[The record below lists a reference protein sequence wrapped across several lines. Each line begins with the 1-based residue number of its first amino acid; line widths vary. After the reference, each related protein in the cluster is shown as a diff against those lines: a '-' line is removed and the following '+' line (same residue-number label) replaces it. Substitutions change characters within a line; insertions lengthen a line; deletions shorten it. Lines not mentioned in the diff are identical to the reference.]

1 MPVDPEERAALFVE
15 YRDTQDRR
23 LRDRLIEMNIG
34 LAEAVARRF
43 GGRGERHDDLLQV
56 ALVGLLKSVERFD
69 PDRGLAFSSFAT
81 PTIEG
86 ELKRHFRD
94 KRWAVRVP
102 RRLQELMLEVNQTVA
117 TLTQR
122 NGRSPTI
129 DEIAAE
135 TSLTSEDVLEAL
147 EAGRAIVASPIES
160 EDRETGIG
168 GGIGGVIDR
177 HGTIDRGMEAVEQR
191 MIVSQLL
198 DSLPARERDIVVL
211 RFYDGLTQ
219 SEIANRFG
227 VSQMQVSRILARTLD
242 RLRAGVGDV
251 LT

>member
-1 MPVDPEERAALFVE
+1 MTNAAVERAKLFAAYHSTGE
-15 YRDTQDRR
+15 RR
-23 LRDRLIEMNIG
+23 LRDELIEMNIG

-43 GGRGERHDDLLQV
+43 AGRGERHDDLLQV

-102 RRLQELMLEVNQTVA
+102 RRLQEQMLEVNQSVA
-117 TLTQR
+117 TLSQR
-122 NGRSPTI
+122 AGRSPTI
-129 DEIAAE
+129 DEIAAD
-135 TSLTSEDVLEAL
+135 THLTTEEVLEAL
-147 EAGRAIVASPIES
+147 EAGRAIVAASIDNDERDS
-160 EDRETGIG
+160 GRGT
-168 GGIGGVIDR
+168 VIDVQ
-177 HGTIDRGMEAVEQR
+177 GEADSGMEQVEQR
-191 MIVSQLL
+191 MMVAKLL
-198 DSLPARERDIVVL
+198 DSLPDRERTIVAL

-219 SEIANRFG
+219 SEIADRFG
-227 VSQMQVSRILARTLD
+227 VSQMQISRILARTLD
-242 RLRAGVGDV
+242 RLRAGAGD

>member
-1 MPVDPEERAALFVE
+1 MAANPEERAALFVE
-15 YRDTQDRR
+15 YRSTGDRR

-34 LAEAVARRF
+34 LAEAVSRRF

-102 RRLQELMLEVNQTVA
+102 RRLQELMLEVNQSVA
-117 TLTQR
+117 TLTQQR
-122 NGRSPTI
+122 GRSPTI
-129 DEIAAE
+129 DEIAVD
-135 TSLTSEDVLEAL
+135 TSLSSEEVLEAL
-147 EAGRAIVASPIES
+147 EAGRAIVAAPIES
-160 EDRETGIG
+160 DDKEAA
-168 GGIGGVIDR
+168 GGVVDR
-177 HGTIDRGMEAVEQR
+177 RGNVDAGIEAVEQR

-198 DSLPARERDIVVL
+198 DTLPSRERDIVVL
-211 RFYDGLTQ
+211 RFYGGLTQ
-219 SEIANRFG
+219 SEIADRFG
-227 VSQMQVSRILARTLD
+227 VSQMQISRILARTLD
-242 RLRAGVGDV
+242 RLRAGAGDSPGV
-251 LT
+251 T

>member
-1 MPVDPEERAALFVE
+1 MTIDPQERAALFVE
-15 YRDTQDRR
+15 FRRTEDRR

-34 LAEAVARRF
+34 LAEAVSRRF

-56 ALVGLLKSVERFD
+56 ALVGLLKAVERFD
-69 PDRGLAFSSFAT
+69 PERGLAFSSLAT

-102 RRLQELMLEVNQTVA
+102 RRLQELMLEVNQSVA

-122 NGRSPTI
+122 CGRSPTI
-129 DEIAAE
+129 AEIAVD
-135 TSLTSEDVLEAL
+135 TKLSSEDVLEAL
-147 EAGRAIVASPIES
+147 EAGRAIVAAPIEN
-160 EDRETGIG
+160 EDRGI
-168 GGIGGVIDR
+168 VDR
-177 HGTIDRGMEAVEQR
+177 RGTIDSGIEAVEQR

-198 DSLPARERDIVVL
+198 ESLPNRERDIVVL

-219 SEIANRFG
+219 SEIADRFG
-227 VSQMQVSRILARTLD
+227 VSQMQISRILARTLD
-242 RLRAGVGDV
+242 RLRAGAGDV
-251 LT
+251 LA

>member
-1 MPVDPEERAALFVE
+1 MTTDPQERAALFFE
-15 YRDTQDRR
+15 YRRTEDRR

-34 LAEAVARRF
+34 LAEAVSRRF

-69 PDRGLAFSSFAT
+69 PERGLAFSSFAT

-102 RRLQELMLEVNQTVA
+102 RRLQELMLEVNQSVA

-122 NGRSPTI
+122 CGRSPTI
-129 DEIAAE
+129 VEIAAD
-135 TSLTSEDVLEAL
+135 TNLSSEDVLEAL
-147 EAGRAIVASPIES
+147 EAGRAIVAAPIEN
-160 EDRETGIG
+160 EDREG
-168 GGIGGVIDR
+168 GTGGVVNR
-177 HGTIDRGMEAVEQR
+177 HGNLDRGMEAVEQR

-198 DSLPARERDIVVL
+198 ESLPPRERDIVVL

-227 VSQMQVSRILARTLD
+227 VSQMQISRILARTLD
-242 RLRAGVGDV
+242 RLRAGAGADDV
-251 LT
+251 LA

>member
-1 MPVDPEERAALFVE
+1 
-15 YRDTQDRR
+15 
-23 LRDRLIEMNIG
+23 MNIG

-102 RRLQELMLEVNQTVA
+102 RRLQERMLEVNQAVA

-122 NGRSPTI
+122 CGRSPTI
-129 DEIAAE
+129 GEIAAE
-135 TSLTSEDVLEAL
+135 TDLSTEDVLEAL
-147 EAGRAIVASPIES
+147 EAGRAIVASPIEND
-160 EDRETGIG
+160 DREPGT
-168 GGIGGVIDR
+168 GGVIEW
-177 HGTIDRGMEAVEQR
+177 HGSVDHGMEVVEQR

-211 RFYDGLTQ
+211 RFYNGLTQ
-219 SEIANRFG
+219 SEIADRFG

-242 RLRAGVGDV
+242 RLRAGAGDV

>member
-1 MPVDPEERAALFVE
+1 MPSSSEERVALFVE
-15 YRDTQDRR
+15 YRRTDDRR

-34 LAEAVARRF
+34 LAEAVSRRF

-69 PDRGLAFSSFAT
+69 PERGLAFSSFAT

-102 RRLQELMLEVNQTVA
+102 RRLQELMLEVNQSVA

-122 NGRSPTI
+122 RGRSPTI
-129 DEIAAE
+129 EEIAAD
-135 TSLTSEDVLEAL
+135 TSLSSEDVLEAL
-147 EAGRAIVASPIES
+147 EAGRAIVAAPIENDDK
-160 EDRETGIG
+160 EGT
-168 GGIGGVIDR
+168 GGVIDR
-177 HGTIDRGMEAVEQR
+177 RGSVDTGIEAVEQR

-198 DSLPARERDIVVL
+198 DSLPTRERAIVVL
-211 RFYDGLTQ
+211 RFYEGLTQ
-219 SEIANRFG
+219 SEIAKRLG
-227 VSQMQVSRILARTLD
+227 VSQMQISRILARTLD
-242 RLRAGVGDV
+242 RLRAGAVAGDA
-251 LT
+251 LA

>member
-1 MPVDPEERAALFVE
+1 MTTAPERRAELFAE
-15 YRDTQDRR
+15 YRRTDDREV
-23 LRDRLIEMNIG
+23 RDQLIEMNIG

-56 ALVGLLKSVERFD
+56 ALVGLLKAVERFE

-102 RRLQELMLEVNQTVA
+102 RRLQEQMLEVNQSVA
-117 TLTQR
+117 ALAQR
-122 NGRSPTI
+122 AGRSPTI
-129 DEIAAE
+129 DEISAD
-135 TSLTSEDVLEAL
+135 THLSTEDVLEAL
-147 EAGRAIVASPIES
+147 EAGRAIVAASIDTD
-160 EDRETGIG
+160 DRDDGRGT
-168 GGIGGVIDR
+168 VMDR
-177 HGTIDRGMEAVEQR
+177 HGEVDIGLERVEQR
-191 MIVSQLL
+191 MIVAKLL
-198 DSLPARERDIVVL
+198 DSLPDRERAIVTL

-219 SEIANRFG
+219 SEIAQRFG

-242 RLRAGVGDV
+242 RLRAGAGDA
-251 LT
+251 LP

>member
-1 MPVDPEERAALFVE
+1 MPVDPEERAALFFD
-15 YRDTQDRR
+15 YRRTQDRQ

-102 RRLQELMLEVNQTVA
+102 RRLQELMLEVNQAVA

-122 NGRSPTI
+122 CGRSPTI
-129 DEIAAE
+129 GEIAAE
-135 TSLTSEDVLEAL
+135 TDLSTEDVLEAL
-147 EAGRAIVASPIES
+147 EAGRAIVASPIEND
-160 EDRETGIG
+160 DREPGT
-168 GGIGGVIDR
+168 GGVIER
-177 HGTIDRGMEAVEQR
+177 HGSVDHGMEVVEQR

-219 SEIANRFG
+219 SEIADRFG

-242 RLRAGVGDV
+242 RLRAGAGDV
-251 LT
+251 LA

>member
-1 MPVDPEERAALFVE
+1 MPSSYEERVALFVE
-15 YRDTQDRR
+15 YRRTDDRR

-69 PDRGLAFSSFAT
+69 PERGLAFSSFAT

-102 RRLQELMLEVNQTVA
+102 RRLQELMLEVNQSVA

-122 NGRSPTI
+122 RGRSPTI
-129 DEIAAE
+129 EEIAAD
-135 TSLTSEDVLEAL
+135 TSLSSEDVLEAL
-147 EAGRAIVASPIES
+147 EAGRAIVAAPIENDDK
-160 EDRETGIG
+160 EGAGGVVDRRGNIDTGI
-168 GGIGGVIDR
+168 
-177 HGTIDRGMEAVEQR
+177 EAVEQR

-198 DSLPARERDIVVL
+198 DSLPTRERAIVVL
-211 RFYDGLTQ
+211 RFYEGLTQ
-219 SEIANRFG
+219 SEIAKRLG
-227 VSQMQVSRILARTLD
+227 VSQMQISRILARTLD
-242 RLRAGVGDV
+242 RLRTGAAAGDA
-251 LT
+251 LA

>member
-1 MPVDPEERAALFVE
+1 MPVDPEERAELFVE
-15 YRDTQDRR
+15 YRRTQDRR
-23 LRDRLIEMNIG
+23 QRDRLIEMNIG

-56 ALVGLLKSVERFD
+56 ALVGLLKAVERFD
-69 PDRGLAFSSFAT
+69 PGRGLAFSSFAT

-102 RRLQELMLEVNQTVA
+102 RRLQELMLEVNQAVA

-122 NGRSPTI
+122 CGGSPTI

-135 TSLTSEDVLEAL
+135 THLSSEDVLEAL

-160 EDRETGIG
+160 DDRETG
-168 GGIGGVIDR
+168 GGVVDR
-177 HGTIDRGMEAVEQR
+177 HGTIDRGMEAVEHR

-198 DSLPARERDIVVL
+198 DSLPSRERDIVVL

-219 SEIANRFG
+219 SEIADRFG

>member
-1 MPVDPEERAALFVE
+1 MPNNSEERVALFVE
-15 YRDTQDRR
+15 YRRTDDRR

-69 PDRGLAFSSFAT
+69 PERGLAFSSFAT

-102 RRLQELMLEVNQTVA
+102 RRLQELMLEVNQSVA

-122 NGRSPTI
+122 RGRSPTI
-129 DEIAAE
+129 EEIATD
-135 TSLTSEDVLEAL
+135 TSLSGEEVLEAL
-147 EAGRAIVASPIES
+147 EAGRAIVAAPIES
-160 EDRETGIG
+160 DDKEGTGGVVDRRGSVDTGI
-168 GGIGGVIDR
+168 
-177 HGTIDRGMEAVEQR
+177 EAVEQR

-198 DSLPARERDIVVL
+198 DSLPTRERDIVVL
-211 RFYDGLTQ
+211 RFYEGLTQ
-219 SEIANRFG
+219 SEIATRLG
-227 VSQMQVSRILARTLD
+227 VSQMQISRILARTLD
-242 RLRAGVGDV
+242 RLRAGAAAGDV
-251 LT
+251 LA

>member
-15 YRDTQDRR
+15 YRRTQDRR
-23 LRDRLIEMNIG
+23 QRDRLIEMNIG
-34 LAEAVARRF
+34 LAEAVSRRF

-69 PDRGLAFSSFAT
+69 PERGLAFSSFAT

-102 RRLQELMLEVNQTVA
+102 RRLQELMLEANQAVA

-122 NGRSPTI
+122 CGRSPTI

-135 TSLTSEDVLEAL
+135 THLSSEDVLEAL

-160 EDRETGIG
+160 DDRENGT
-168 GGIGGVIDR
+168 GGVIDR
-177 HGTIDRGMEAVEQR
+177 HGSVDHGMEVVEQR

-198 DSLPARERDIVVL
+198 DSLPPRERDIVVL

-219 SEIANRFG
+219 SEIADRFG

-242 RLRAGVGDV
+242 RLRAGAGAGDV

>member
-15 YRDTQDRR
+15 YRRTEDRR

-34 LAEAVARRF
+34 LAEAVSRRF

-56 ALVGLLKSVERFD
+56 ALVGLLKAVERFD

-102 RRLQELMLEVNQTVA
+102 RRLQELMLEVNQAVA

-122 NGRSPTI
+122 CGRSPTI
-129 DEIAAE
+129 DEIAAD
-135 TSLTSEDVLEAL
+135 THLSSEEVLEAL
-147 EAGRAIVASPIES
+147 EVGRAVVASPIES
-160 EDRETGIG
+160 EDRETTT
-168 GGIGGVIDR
+168 GGIIDR
-177 HGTIDRGMEAVEQR
+177 HGTVDRGMEAVEQR

-198 DSLPARERDIVVL
+198 DSLPSRERDIVVL

-219 SEIANRFG
+219 SEIADRFG

>member
-1 MPVDPEERAALFVE
+1 MPSSHEERVALFVE
-15 YRDTQDRR
+15 YRRTDDRR

-69 PDRGLAFSSFAT
+69 PERGLAFSSFAT

-102 RRLQELMLEVNQTVA
+102 RRLQELMLEVNQSVA

-122 NGRSPTI
+122 RGRSPTI
-129 DEIAAE
+129 EEIAAD
-135 TSLTSEDVLEAL
+135 TSLSSEDVLEAL
-147 EAGRAIVASPIES
+147 EAGRAIVAAPIENDDN
-160 EDRETGIG
+160 EGAGGVVDRRGNIDTGI
-168 GGIGGVIDR
+168 
-177 HGTIDRGMEAVEQR
+177 EAVEQR

-198 DSLPARERDIVVL
+198 DSLPTRERAIVVL
-211 RFYDGLTQ
+211 RFYEGLTQ
-219 SEIANRFG
+219 SEIAKRLG
-227 VSQMQVSRILARTLD
+227 VSQMQISRILARTLD
-242 RLRAGVGDV
+242 RLRTGAAAGDA
-251 LT
+251 LA